1 MSLAIKTSISLQSP
15 QVMKESLQT
24 LCHLHSEMKNNK
36 TKEVIMR
43 SRKDTWIACRSYAD
57 KELYIIFEQKN
68 ATLTDVQESL
78 NSVAK
83 ILFNSSK

>member
-1 MSLAIKTSISLQSP
+1 
-15 QVMKESLQT
+15 
-24 LCHLHSEMKNNK
+24 
-36 TKEVIMR
+36 MR